1 MGQSTDEL
9 RRDIERTRADL
20 GETLDAIG
28 DRVSPGRM
36 IERRKNRMSSGIRSV
51 KERVMGRWSKRP
63 LGHRRRRHA
72 QGQLGDMASSGTDTI
87 KQTPQMVRD
96 EARGA
101 PLVAGAIAFGVGFLV
116 AAAAPASQR
125 EEEASARLAEK
136 MQPLKED
143 LSSAAHDVVEH
154 MKEPAQQAMDEVRS
168 TASDEAQ
175 RVAAVAQDATR
186 QTAEEVRRAQDQV

>member
-1 MGQSTDEL
+1 MGQSTYEM
-9 RRDIERTRADL
+9 RRDIEQTRADL

-36 IERRKNRMSSGIRSV
+36 IERRKNRMTTGMRSL
-51 KERVMGRWSKRP
+51 KDRVMGTAEQ
-63 LGHRRRRHA
+63 A
-72 QGQLGDMASSGTDTI
+72 QSQLGDMASSGTDTL
-87 KQTPQMVRD
+87 KQTPRMVRD

-125 EEEASARLAEK
+125 EEEASVMLAEK

-143 LSSAAHDVVEH
+143 LSSAAHEVVEN
-154 MKEPAQQAMDEVRS
+154 MKEPAHQALDEVKS
-168 TASDEAQ
+168 TVSDESQ

-186 QTAEEVRRAQDQV
+186 QTADQVRRAQDQV

>member
-1 MGQSTDEL
+1 MGQSTYEL
-9 RRDIERTRADL
+9 RRDIEQTRADL

-51 KERVMGRWSKRP
+51 KDRVMGTVE
-63 LGHRRRRHA
+63 HA
-72 QGQLGDMASSGTDTI
+72 QGQLGDMASSGTDTL
-87 KQTPQMVRD
+87 KETPQMVRD

-101 PLVAGAIAFGVGFLV
+101 PLIAGAIAFGVGFLV

-125 EEEASARLAEK
+125 EEDASVMLAEK
-136 MQPLKED
+136 IEPLKDE
-143 LSSAAHDVVEH
+143 LSSAAHEVVEH
-154 MKEPAQQAMDEVRS
+154 MKEPAQQAMDEVKS

-186 QTAEEVRRAQDQV
+186 QTAEQVRQAPGQV

>member
-1 MGQSTDEL
+1 MGQSTY
-9 RRDIERTRADL
+9 
-20 GETLDAIG
+20 TLDAIG

-36 IERRKNRMSSGIRSV
+36 IERRKNRMSSGVRSL
-51 KERVMGRWSKRP
+51 KDRVMGTMEN
-63 LGHRRRRHA
+63 A
-72 QGQLGDMASSGTDTI
+72 QGQLSDIASSGT
-87 KQTPQMVRD
+87 QTMTETPRMVRD

-125 EEEASARLAEK
+125 EEDASVMLAEK
-136 MQPLKED
+136 IQPLKED
-143 LSSAAHDVVEH
+143 LSSAAHEVVEH
-154 MKEPAQQAMDEVRS
+154 MKEPAQQAMDEVKS

-186 QTAEEVRRAQDQV
+186 HTADQAREAKDQV